1 MGNSQKNN
9 GPMIGHNTNV
19 ITAQCLEGGFV
30 RIPNQGHLRTA
41 WFGQASGSHGR
52 NVTKKASQYIRKNF
66 KEGRDHVLWASTEWW
81 GDPWSGSKKKL
92 LITYTMPVGLTV
104 HEPNQHNRTITANEG
119 QYVSIPMDVSVIKA
133 FWGKPSEP
141 KKKNVTDKVKKI
153 LKSCGRR
160 PFCATRKTL
169 GNPWFNSGSLVLI
182 LECSEPIKVYQDN
195 ASIPVA
201 DVVVEVVD
209 TQSDFEKKSVQSTPV
224 QSMPVQSMP
233 VQAVPVQSMPVQ
245 AVPVQSMPVQAVPVQ
260 SMSEQYGYVLNY
272 AKSAFT
278 GLLNTILPTDA
289 QPSSAPC
296 PVVVEEVEEDE
307 KEKQDETEAYDLL
320 QASDEDSDVPPGAL
334 EAPASVVL
342 RVWLP
347 NGYSVKTQTFTQN
360 TSLIDVIRIS
370 LGHQYQD
377 ETEYVVWNKFPRYPF
392 RDLSKSLGELNL
404 TDLSQ
409 VAITKNGEEP
419 TFSIRRTT
427 T

>member
-1 MGNSQKNN
+1 MSGFSFSFSFGNRGSQEQR
-9 GPMIGHNTNV
+9 GSRFQYSFGNT
-19 ITAQCLEGGFV
+19 
-30 RIPNQGHLRTA
+30 R
-41 WFGQASGSHGR
+41 
-52 NVTKKASQYIRKNF
+52 
-66 KEGRDHVLWASTEWW
+66 
-81 GDPWSGSKKKL
+81 
-92 LITYTMPVGLTV
+92 
-104 HEPNQHNRTITANEG
+104 NRTSNARTFDEHMRYLMESVLSGQEGAQHVFREMMETGRFRMHSNGVDVEKLKRTKIKESDVKNETACAVCLCE
-119 QYVSIPMDVSVIKA
+119 YERDEEVVVLPCKHIFHETCIKP
-133 FWGKPSEP
+133 WLKDHRTCPTCR
-141 KKKNVTDKVKKI
+141 KDVTDSSSSSDENLDEDGFSISDVMEAI
-153 LKSCGRR
+153 RR
-160 PFCATRKTL
+160 ST
-169 GNPWFNSGSLVLI
+169 
-182 LECSEPIKVYQDN
+182 
-195 ASIPVA
+195 
-201 DVVVEVVD
+201 
-209 TQSDFEKKSVQSTPV
+209 STPDTEEDTSSKV
-224 QSMPVQSMP
+224 DENDDENISVDDENVSEEEKRQIER
-233 VQAVPVQSMPVQ
+233 AIE
-245 AVPVQSMPVQAVPVQ
+245 
-260 SMSEQYGYVLNY
+260 MSLRDQQNQETRHQRQEQYGYVLNY